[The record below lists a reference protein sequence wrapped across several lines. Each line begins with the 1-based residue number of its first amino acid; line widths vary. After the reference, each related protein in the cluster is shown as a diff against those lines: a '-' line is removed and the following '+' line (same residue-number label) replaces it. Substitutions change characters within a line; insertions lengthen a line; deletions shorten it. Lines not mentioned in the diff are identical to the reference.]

1 MGSMGIV
8 HRRRNLAFGI
18 VAAGTSI
25 GGTVFPL
32 IAGSLLPRV
41 GYVFLFPLFEYFN
54 PKYRFK
60 WTMRIIAFILL
71 ALMIMA
77 NLACSLT
84 LIRKYHSYESLV
96 T

>member
-1 MGSMGIV
+1 MGSMETV

-41 GYVFLFPLFEYFN
+41 GYVFLFPLFEYFYPN
-54 PKYRFK
+54 IGLNGR
-60 WTMRIIAFILL
+60 
-71 ALMIMA
+71 
-77 NLACSLT
+77 CESSL
-84 LIRKYHSYESLV
+84 SSC
-96 T
+96 